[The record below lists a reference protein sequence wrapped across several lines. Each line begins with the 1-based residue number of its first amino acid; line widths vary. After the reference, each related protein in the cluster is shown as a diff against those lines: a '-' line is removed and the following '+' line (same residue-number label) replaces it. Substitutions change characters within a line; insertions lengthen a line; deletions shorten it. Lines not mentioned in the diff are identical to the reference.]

1 MLDRVKDIPIGLAAK
16 QASLVNMNARQSHL
30 EQLGS
35 LMSSLQ
41 SVRQT
46 MQKSGTVYDTRAS
59 TTGTSSRARG
69 ARNGQEGIRGLFLK
83 SSVSLQ
89 RKDGSPILP
98 QEMEVDLLVIQE
110 GKVGLGLKLKIHS
123 TQTSTH

>member
-59 TTGTSSRARG
+59 TTGTRARG

-98 QEMEVDLLVIQE
+98 QEMEMDLLVIQE

>member
-46 MQKSGTVYDTRAS
+46 MQKSGTVYETRAS
-59 TTGTSSRARG
+59 TTGTSSKARG
-69 ARNGQEGIRGLFLK
+69 ARNGQEGIRGFFLK

-98 QEMEVDLLVIQE
+98 QEMEMDLLVIQE

>member
-1 MLDRVKDIPIGLAAK
+1 MDLKLDRVKDIPIGLAAK

-59 TTGTSSRARG
+59 TTGTRARG

-89 RKDGSPILP
+89 RKDGSPILH
-98 QEMEVDLLVIQE
+98 QEMEVDLLVYR
-110 GKVGLGLKLKIHS
+110 KARWVLGWN
-123 TQTSTH
+123 